1 MTAIAKTVSTAVLA
15 SAFAAALG
23 SFAAMAS
30 AAEMSNDSMMHTPD
44 NTKMQMA
51 TGKFEECYGVALAGQ
66 NDCAA
71 GAHSCAG
78 TSTVNYDPASFSLVP
93 KGTCTAMVTPDG
105 KHGTLQPM

>member
-1 MTAIAKTVSTAVLA
+1 MTAIAKSVSTAVLA

-23 SFAAMAS
+23 SFASVPLAS
-30 AAEMSNDSMMHTPD
+30 AAEMMHTPE
-44 NTKMQMA
+44 NTKAQMA

-78 TSTVNYDPASFSLVP
+78 TSTINYDPASFKLVP
-93 KGTCTAMVTPDG
+93 KGTCTSMKTPNG
-105 KHGTLQPM
+105 HGTLQPM

>member
-1 MTAIAKTVSTAVLA
+1 MTAIAKSVSTAVLA

-23 SFAAMAS
+23 SFAAAS
-30 AAEMSNDSMMHTPD
+30 AFAGEDVRRRMMHTPD
-44 NTKMQMA
+44 NTKTQMA

-78 TSTVNYDPASFSLVP
+78 TSTVDYDPASF
-93 KGTCTAMVTPDG
+93 
-105 KHGTLQPM
+105 

>member
-1 MTAIAKTVSTAVLA
+1 MTAIAKSVSTAVLV

-23 SFAAMAS
+23 SFAAAPAFADDMMA
-30 AAEMSNDSMMHTPD
+30 AHTPD

-78 TSTVNYDPASFSLVP
+78 TSTVDYDPASFSLVP
-93 KGTCTAMVTPDG
+93 KGTCTTMMTPNG
-105 KHGTLQPM
+105 GHGTLQPM

>member
-1 MTAIAKTVSTAVLA
+1 MTTIAKSVSTAVLA

-23 SFAAMAS
+23 SFGGVSVAS
-30 AAEMSNDSMMHTPD
+30 ADDMMHTPD
-44 NTKMQMA
+44 NTKTQMA

-78 TSTVNYDPASFSLVP
+78 TATMDYDPASFKLVP
-93 KGTCTAMVTPDG
+93 KGTCTGMMTPNG
-105 KHGTLQPM
+105 GHGTLQPM

>member
-1 MTAIAKTVSTAVLA
+1 MTRIAKSVSTAVLA

-23 SFAAMAS
+23 SFATVAAVS
-30 AAEMSNDSMMHTPD
+30 ADEMMKSPE
-44 NTKMQMA
+44 NTKAQMA

-78 TSTVNYDPASFSLVP
+78 TSTVDYDPASFKLVP
-93 KGTCTAMVTPDG
+93 TGTCTAMATPNG
-105 KHGTLQPM
+105 GHGTLQPM